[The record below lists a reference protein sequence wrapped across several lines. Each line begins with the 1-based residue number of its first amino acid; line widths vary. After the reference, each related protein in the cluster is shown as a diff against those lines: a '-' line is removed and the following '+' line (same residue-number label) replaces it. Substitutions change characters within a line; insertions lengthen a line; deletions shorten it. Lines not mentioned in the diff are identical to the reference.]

1 VKYSKLTSFF
11 LCIVSVICL
20 SACATPDIKETAA
33 QSEFGSGL
41 ALFDGRQYEEA
52 IPHFEKAAEL
62 VPGFWKA
69 HLYLGRSYL
78 GLEKWNEAL
87 PPLRTAFRIAP
98 EESRKEISKIV
109 MDVFFRNTSKIDQD
123 TQSQFIELL
132 GLK

>member
-1 VKYSKLTSFF
+1 MKYSKLTSFS

-20 SACATPDIKETAA
+20 AACATADIKETTAH
-33 QSEFGSGL
+33 SEFGSGL
-41 ALFDGRQYEEA
+41 ALFDGGQYEEA
-52 IPHFEKAAEL
+52 IPHFEKATEL
-62 VPGFWKA
+62 VPGFWQA

-87 PPLRTAFRIAP
+87 PPLKTAFRIAP
-98 EESRKEISKIV
+98 EESHKEISKIV
-109 MDVFFRNTSKIDQD
+109 MDVFFKNTSRIDQD